1 MTAHTA
7 PIRVLVVHSSA
18 ELYGSDKSLLDFVAR
33 RPSGWQLTVIVPEDG
48 PLVPALAAAGAEVL
62 VGEVCK
68 LQRGLLSPK
77 GAWRTARA
85 AWRSVRW
92 IRVLSRQRSFDLV
105 YSNSVAVLG
114 GALAARILGLP
125 HVWHVREILAG
136 SSGLTWAFRHLVSA
150 LSTKVISNSAQ
161 TRQWIAGPHAA
172 QDSRF
177 AVVWNGVETGQPVG
191 DRQATRQGLGAQAD
205 EVLLVLVG
213 RINAW
218 KGQFLLVKAFAQMR
232 AAGICNA
239 RLAIVGSAFAGQEH
253 FEVQLAQSIEASG
266 CSAHIEVQP
275 FRTDVNAVW
284 DAADVVVVPSI
295 EPEPF
300 GRVAIEA
307 MAFSKPVV
315 AAAHGGLKE
324 IVEDGVTGCLVP
336 PRDAAALAA
345 ALTKLVASQ
354 DLRERMGQAGLR
366 RQQEFFS
373 VQAYA
378 DRVSTELKAA
388 MQRR

>member
-1 MTAHTA
+1 MSGE
-7 PIRVLVVHSSA
+7 PRSVRVLIVHSSA
-18 ELYGSDKSLLDFVAR
+18 ELYGSDKSLLDFVLR
-33 RPSGWQLTVIVPEDG
+33 RPAGMAVTVVVPEAG
-48 PLVPALAAAGAEVL
+48 PLVPALGAAGARVV

-68 LQRGLLSPK
+68 LQRGLLSPR
-77 GAWRTARA
+77 GAWRTVQA
-85 AWRSVRW
+85 AWRSLRW
-92 IRVLSRQRSFDLV
+92 LRALHRETRFDLV

-114 GALAARILGLP
+114 GALVARSLRLP

-136 SSGLTWAFRHLVSA
+136 SSGLTWAFRRLVSA
-150 LSTKVISNSAQ
+150 LSTRVISNSAE
-161 TRQWIAGPHAA
+161 TRQWIAGQRGAA
-172 QDSRF
+172 DPRY
-177 AVVWNGVETGQPVG
+177 AVVWNGVDQGQSTA
-191 DRQATRQGLGAQAD
+191 DRQLTRLGLGVQGG

-218 KGQFLLVKAFAQMR
+218 KGQFLLVEAFARMV
-232 AAGICNA
+232 AEGVANA

-253 FEVQLAQSIEASG
+253 FEAQLAQAVAASG
-266 CSAHIEVQP
+266 CAERIEVQS
-275 FRTDVNAVW
+275 FRTDVDAVW

-324 IVEDGVTGCLVP
+324 IVDNGVTGWLVA
-336 PRDAAALAA
+336 PRDASALST
-345 ALTKLVASQ
+345 ALKRLVQSASMR
-354 DLRERMGQAGLR
+354 DEMGRAGLA
-366 RQQEFFS
+366 RQRQYFS

-378 DRVSTELKAA
+378 ERVAAELNAA
-388 MQRR
+388 WKRT